1 MAYKKFSI
9 YGGVKI
15 SERAISAAI
24 IIGFIALAALMV
36 IGNRIGFTA
45 SFESAG
51 QVVEVQH
58 LHYGERVERPSDP
71 TRAGYDFKG
80 WYSDEMGTVKYDFS
94 RTDISGDI
102 TIYASWERAGE
113 AVSNIPTEHF
123 YYSEH

>member
-24 IIGFIALAALMV
+24 IIGLIALAAVMV

-51 QVVEVQH
+51 RVVEVQH

-71 TRAGYDFKG
+71 TGQATILRDGIRMKWVRSSTIFQ
-80 WYSDEMGTVKYDFS
+80 EP
-94 RTDISGDI
+94 ISAVTLPFTLHGK
-102 TIYASWERAGE
+102 ERARL
-113 AVSNIPTEHF
+113 
-123 YYSEH
+123 